1 MQNLGTNI
9 AGIVA
14 FLVLARLI
22 SPREM
27 GIWAVLQLIVAA
39 CSTFVTWFPQS
50 VTKFVA
56 ENSSRGSRAAASA
69 AFYQALRANL
79 ITYLPMILGL
89 YFGAPVLASH
99 LFGDIS
105 YAPLIRVLAF
115 DVFLNAGALQV
126 LVAALLGLGMF
137 RETAFAGLVTGGIF
151 RQILI
156 LALIVLMRNFIGL
169 VIGWLI
175 SDAILVLIYLFLVVR
190 VLGTPRFDFP
200 LMKLFRFYL
209 PLELAQI
216 VSFAQNWFDRALLVL
231 FVPLGTLGVY
241 NVALAAYGVVG
252 NVSISMSS
260 MLFPALTSIDES
272 KGRNALRDAIR
283 TGTRYPCLMV
293 TPLDFILFATAMPAL
308 ALFVGQSYVGGFM
321 PLMIFC
327 AADAFTLF
335 ATVLYPA
342 LMAIEE
348 TAVVGEI
355 RALTAVVGMVT
366 AYLLLPAWGIA
377 GASVG
382 RACAIVLTAIL
393 QFFAVK
399 RKISL
404 RLDFQLIIKTLIAG
418 TTAAAVVVAVQL
430 LKYSEFMLPV
440 YVTVG
445 AAVYLMMLRLLRAV
459 DANDFDLLRKF
470 LGKRLALIANL
481 LESLLLPSNPRE
493 RDINEC
499 GKDASVVDYS

>member
-1 MQNLGTNI
+1 
-9 AGIVA
+9 
-14 FLVLARLI
+14 
-22 SPREM
+22 
-27 GIWAVLQLIVAA
+27 
-39 CSTFVTWFPQS
+39 
-50 VTKFVA
+50 
-56 ENSSRGSRAAASA
+56 
-69 AFYQALRANL
+69 
-79 ITYLPMILGL
+79 
-89 YFGAPVLASH
+89 
-99 LFGDIS
+99 
-105 YAPLIRVLAF
+105 
-115 DVFLNAGALQV
+115 
-126 LVAALLGLGMF
+126 
-137 RETAFAGLVTGGIF
+137 
-151 RQILI
+151 
-156 LALIVLMRNFIGL
+156 
-169 VIGWLI
+169 
-175 SDAILVLIYLFLVVR
+175 
-190 VLGTPRFDFP
+190 
-200 LMKLFRFYL
+200 
-209 PLELAQI
+209 
-216 VSFAQNWFDRALLVL
+216 
-231 FVPLGTLGVY
+231 
-241 NVALAAYGVVG
+241 
-252 NVSISMSS
+252 
-260 MLFPALTSIDES
+260 
-272 KGRNALRDAIR
+272 
-283 TGTRYPCLMV
+283 
-293 TPLDFILFATAMPAL
+293 
-308 ALFVGQSYVGGFM
+308 M

-366 AYLLLPAWGIA
+366 AYLLLPAWGIV

-393 QFFAVK
+393 QFFVVK